1 LPVIVFSTGAAQFC
15 RHKASKSW
23 LAWIT
28 GEETPTHILARPFL
42 PGRSIKMKITVTKTE
57 NPVPVTILYLD
68 GALDGTNFKSSAGL
82 AAFHQIALLFRGK
95 KHPGPDESWP
105 AYRWAVCR
113 HLDRDLDRPPQE
125 HVKLS
130 SPTSDVRDV
139 LNLIGFNSLFE
150 IYSDLP
156 QAVASYRQDVP
167 VMTSIPR

>member
-1 LPVIVFSTGAAQFC
+1 
-15 RHKASKSW
+15 
-23 LAWIT
+23 
-28 GEETPTHILARPFL
+28 
-42 PGRSIKMKITVTKTE
+42 MKITVTKTE

-68 GALDGTNFKSSAGL
+68 GALDGTNFKSLIDKAQRLYAAGTRDLILDLSRLIFISSAGL
-82 AAFHQIALLFRGK
+82 AAFHQIALLFQGI

-105 AYRWAVCR
+105 AYRWAVYR
-113 HLDRDLDRPPQE
+113 HLDRDLDRPPHE

-167 VMTSIPR
+167 VMASIPR